1 MASSSSIAPRSRT
14 QRARRTGH
22 VQNRE
27 VTPFPQY
34 FNANEHVV
42 RLVVFDEVLM
52 TNTVFS
58 MLVAVRVP
66 TLRDPTSSSG
76 RILSI

>member
-1 MASSSSIAPRSRT
+1 MASSSNIAPRSRT

-42 RLVVFDEVLM
+42 RL
-52 TNTVFS
+52 
-58 MLVAVRVP
+58 
-66 TLRDPTSSSG
+66 DPSSVEMDD
-76 RILSI
+76 